1 MVSILVRSTLA
12 ILMSAPGVLF
22 AAESPPLT
30 LANAVQMAVSQS
42 RLVEAGSLQARSSR
56 EMAVAAGQLPDPV
69 LKFGINNLPINGEDR
84 FNLTRDFMT
93 MRSVG
98 VMQEFTREDKRHART
113 FRFEREAEMAEANRA
128 NTSISIRRSTAL
140 AWLDCYYQER
150 LVELL
155 VRQHNEVKLQ
165 VEAADAA
172 YRGGRGSQGDVF
184 AARSAVAQIED
195 RIAVSKRQVLTAKS
209 LLARWVGVAAEQKLS
224 GLPAIDNLPL
234 KEAQLENQLLRHPK
248 IIAMAKQEEMA
259 LADVALAR
267 ANKNAD
273 WSAEVMFS
281 QRGPAYS
288 NMISINVSLPLQW
301 DQKSRQDRELAA
313 KQATALQLRAERED
327 AVLAH
332 VAEVR
337 AMLQEWHGNR
347 ARLKRYDEFTVPL
360 ATERT
365 QAAIA
370 AYRGGLTAN
379 GTLSGVLEARRAE
392 IDARI
397 ERLRLEMDTSR
408 LWAKLYYFIDL
419 TPARAQP

>member
-1 MVSILVRSTLA
+1 
-12 ILMSAPGVLF
+12 
-22 AAESPPLT
+22 
-30 LANAVQMAVSQS
+30 
-42 RLVEAGSLQARSSR
+42 
-56 EMAVAAGQLPDPV
+56 
-69 LKFGINNLPINGEDR
+69 
-84 FNLTRDFMT
+84 
-93 MRSVG
+93 
-98 VMQEFTREDKRHART
+98 
-113 FRFEREAEMAEANRA
+113 
-128 NTSISIRRSTAL
+128 
-140 AWLDCYYQER
+140 
-150 LVELL
+150 
-155 VRQHNEVKLQ
+155 
-165 VEAADAA
+165 
-172 YRGGRGSQGDVF
+172 
-184 AARSAVAQIED
+184 
-195 RIAVSKRQVLTAKS
+195 
-209 LLARWVGVAAEQKLS
+209 
-224 GLPAIDNLPL
+224 
-234 KEAQLENQLLRHPK
+234 
-248 IIAMAKQEEMA
+248 MAKQEEMA